1 MTLSIS
7 FTGKTFDIIYQSR
20 WSTFQHFV
28 YFSGT
33 SDGWTGTSV
42 VSAMKRR
49 KVSNFKGKMGIMF
62 REREME
68 IFHHSE
74 MTPRGN
80 YCDQN
85 DPNGCTN
92 KWNNYEDK
100 GPRCRTTAV
109 IE

>member
-1 MTLSIS
+1 
-7 FTGKTFDIIYQSR
+7 
-20 WSTFQHFV
+20 
-28 YFSGT
+28 
-33 SDGWTGTSV
+33 
-42 VSAMKRR
+42 
-49 KVSNFKGKMGIMF
+49 
-62 REREME
+62 ME

-109 IE
+109 ID